1 MSEHDISNDAI
12 LRLAKQLDREV
23 TTQFLADKFRALL
36 ADREYLRGERDSARM
51 TAEDVSLDLRK
62 EVAILEIKLGWALD
76 EREAL
81 RETLRDALDDVPG
94 WVTSAVALLKKG
106 AP

>member
-1 MSEHDISNDAI
+1 MSEQDISNEAI
-12 LRLAKQLDREV
+12 LNLAAQLDREE
-23 TTQFLADKFRALL
+23 TTQFLADRFRALL
-36 ADREYLRGERDSARM
+36 MDRECLRGERDSARM
-51 TAEDVSLDLRK
+51 MVDDMGLDLRK
-62 EVAILEIKLGWALD
+62 EVAILEIKLDWARD

-94 WVTSAVALLKKG
+94 WVTSADALLKKG